1 MSADGRSCGLRPS
14 EPSIRCRWPGL
25 LACRRLRR
33 SGGGG
38 HCGRCVDERQ
48 PGRGRPRYVPV
59 RPPCRPIR
67 QYQVRRNRRAAHDAP
82 SGCVFHQPPEH
93 TDRRARDL
101 TSRAARLHVVA
112 KAEVKQMPVLGQL
125 FTLADVAFVD
135 RTNTSKAISALQP
148 AVDRLRRGVSIAMS
162 PEGTRSFSPRIG
174 AFKKGGFHMARD
186 AGVRSFRS
194 SSAMPVKSCGATR
207 RWPRKALSKSL
218 STDRS
223 TANWTKG
230 DLDEWVPRLR
240 QLYIDTL
247 DDWPGTVAG
256 EEWSAAIAEASA
268 VRK

>member
-1 MSADGRSCGLRPS
+1 
-14 EPSIRCRWPGL
+14 
-25 LACRRLRR
+25 
-33 SGGGG
+33 
-38 HCGRCVDERQ
+38 
-48 PGRGRPRYVPV
+48 
-59 RPPCRPIR
+59 
-67 QYQVRRNRRAAHDAP
+67 
-82 SGCVFHQPPEH
+82 
-93 TDRRARDL
+93 
-101 TSRAARLHVVA
+101 
-112 KAEVKQMPVLGQL
+112 MPVLGQL

-186 AGVRSFRS
+186 AGVPIVPIVIRNAGEIMWRN
-194 SSAMPVKSCGATR
+194 AKVAQEGTIEVVVHEPV
-207 RWPRKALSKSL
+207 P
-218 STDRS
+218 

-256 EEWSAAIAEASA
+256 KKWSAAIAEALA
-268 VRK
+268 VRR